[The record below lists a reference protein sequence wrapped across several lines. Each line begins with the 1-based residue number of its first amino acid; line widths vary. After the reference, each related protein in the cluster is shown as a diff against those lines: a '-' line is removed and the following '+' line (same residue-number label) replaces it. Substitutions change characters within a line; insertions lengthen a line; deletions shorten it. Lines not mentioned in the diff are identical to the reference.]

1 MPFELRHKFLRGA
14 VADRRSPRR
23 DCQVPDVGL
32 KCPTLRRSC
41 IPASI
46 IETRTF
52 GAANANH
59 GHWGEKLLRLRF
71 VARLLLLG
79 ILAAPAAWAQATP
92 DPEQQ
97 RRLAEQK
104 LKLVEMLVNS
114 PAAQASS
121 ASKDAEIAG
130 LIERSRELL
139 KQARETLAGRRYAEA
154 AQALDEAL
162 RNVSRANSR
171 NSGGLSDSVQ
181 KQRLQDMSEQVTT
194 YRASLAELA
203 KNQGGAGSAQA
214 ALQRVDGLADES
226 RKLAAAGRLGDA
238 NKKMAEAYKLEVEEI
253 SRLRAGQE
261 VVMSLKF
268 DTPAAEYD
276 YEQKRFQSNEILVGM
291 MIAEGRAEGDKR
303 RLVDGFLREAGR
315 LKADAIDQSINNNF
329 KEAVSLMEKA
339 VAQLNR
345 ALQSMGVPVF

>member
-1 MPFELRHKFLRGA
+1 M
-14 VADRRSPRR
+14 
-23 DCQVPDVGL
+23 
-32 KCPTLRRSC
+32 
-41 IPASI
+41 
-46 IETRTF
+46 
-52 GAANANH
+52 
-59 GHWGEKLLRLRF
+59 
-71 VARLLLLG
+71 
-79 ILAAPAAWAQATP
+79 LAAPAAWAQATP

-114 PAAQASS
+114 PAAQANS
-121 ASKDAEIAG
+121 ASKDAEVAG
-130 LIERSRELL
+130 LVERSRNLL
-139 KQARETLAGRRYAEA
+139 KQARESLAAQRYPEA

-162 RNVSRANSR
+162 RNVSKTNSR

-181 KQRLQDMSEQVTT
+181 KQRLQEMGEQVAT

-203 KNQGGAGSAQA
+203 KAQGNTTSAQSS
-214 ALQRVDGLADES
+214 LQRVDALAEEA

-253 SRLRAGQE
+253 ARLRAGQE
-261 VVMSLKF
+261 VVLSLKF
-268 DTPAAEYD
+268 NSPAEEYA
-276 YEQKRFQSNEILVGM
+276 YEQKRFQSNEILVSM

-303 RLVDGFLREAGR
+303 RLVDGFLKEAGR
-315 LKADAIDQSINNNF
+315 FKADAIDQSINNNF

>member
-1 MPFELRHKFLRGA
+1 MTLAAVWVDRGGPSRA
-14 VADRRSPRR
+14 
-23 DCQVPDVGL
+23 G
-32 KCPTLRRSC
+32 
-41 IPASI
+41 
-46 IETRTF
+46 

-59 GHWGEKLLRLRF
+59 GQRSGKLLRQGF
-71 VARLLLLG
+71 IACLLVLAM
-79 ILAAPAAWAQATP
+79 LAARAQTPP

-121 ASKDAEIAG
+121 ASKDAEVAALVG
-130 LIERSRELL
+130 RGRDLL
-139 KQARETLAGRRYAEA
+139 KQARESLAAQRYAEA
-154 AQALDEAL
+154 SQALDEAL
-162 RNVSRANSR
+162 RSVSKANSR
-171 NSGGLSDSVQ
+171 NAGGLSDSVQ
-181 KQRLQDMSEQVTT
+181 KQNLQDMGEQVAT

-203 KNQGGAGSAQA
+203 KNQSAAQA
-214 ALQRVDGLADES
+214 VLQRVDALADES
-226 RKLAAAGRLGDA
+226 RKLAAAGRLGEA

-268 DTPAAEYD
+268 ATPADEYA

-291 MIAEGRAEGDKR
+291 MIGEGRAEGDKR
-303 RLVDGFLREAGR
+303 RLVDGFLGEAGK
-315 LKADAIDQSINNNF
+315 LKAAAIDQSIGGNF

-345 ALQSMGVPVF
+345 ALQTMGVPVF

>member
-1 MPFELRHKFLRGA
+1 M
-14 VADRRSPRR
+14 
-23 DCQVPDVGL
+23 
-32 KCPTLRRSC
+32 LRR
-41 IPASI
+41 
-46 IETRTF
+46 
-52 GAANANH
+52 
-59 GHWGEKLLRLRF
+59 RL
-71 VARLLLLG
+71 VACLLLLG
-79 ILAAPAAWAQATP
+79 MLAAPAAWAQTAP

-121 ASKDAEIAG
+121 TSKDAEVAG
-130 LIERSRELL
+130 LVERGRELL
-139 KQARETLAGRRYAEA
+139 KQAKENLAAQRYPEA

-162 RNVSRANSR
+162 RSVSKANSR

-203 KNQGGAGSAQA
+203 KSQGGGGSAQA
-214 ALQRVDGLADES
+214 ALQRVDALADEG

-268 DTPAAEYD
+268 NTPADEYA

-291 MIAEGRAEGDKR
+291 MIGEGRAEGDKR
-303 RLVDGFLREAGR
+303 RLVDGFLNEAGR
-315 LKADAIDQSINNNF
+315 FKASAIEQSINNNF

-345 ALQSMGVPVF
+345 ALQTMGVPVF

>member
-1 MPFELRHKFLRGA
+1 M
-14 VADRRSPRR
+14 
-23 DCQVPDVGL
+23 
-32 KCPTLRRSC
+32 
-41 IPASI
+41 
-46 IETRTF
+46 
-52 GAANANH
+52 
-59 GHWGEKLLRLRF
+59 
-71 VARLLLLG
+71 
-79 ILAAPAAWAQATP
+79 LAAPAAWAQATP

-121 ASKDAEIAG
+121 ASKDAEVAG
-130 LIERSRELL
+130 LVERSRELL
-139 KQARETLAGRRYAEA
+139 KQARESLAAQRNAEA

-162 RNVSRANSR
+162 RNVSKANSR
-171 NSGGLSDSVQ
+171 NSGGLADSVQ
-181 KQRLQDMSEQVTT
+181 KQRLQEMSEQVAT

-203 KNQGGAGSAQA
+203 KSQTSAQA
-214 ALQRVDGLADES
+214 ALQRVDALADES
-226 RKLAAAGRLGDA
+226 RKLSAAGRMGDA

-268 DTPAAEYD
+268 DTPAAEYA
-276 YEQKRFQSNEILVGM
+276 YEQKRFHSNEILVGM

-303 RLVDGFLREAGR
+303 RLVDGFLKEAGR

>member
-1 MPFELRHKFLRGA
+1 MRHRFIIVLALIGA
-14 VADRRSPRR
+14 
-23 DCQVPDVGL
+23 
-32 KCPTLRRSC
+32 
-41 IPASI
+41 
-46 IETRTF
+46 
-52 GAANANH
+52 
-59 GHWGEKLLRLRF
+59 
-71 VARLLLLG
+71 
-79 ILAAPAAWAQATP
+79 LAAPVVKAQTLP

-114 PAAQASS
+114 PAAKASS
-121 ASKDAEIAG
+121 ASTDGETAALVTRG
-130 LIERSRELL
+130 RELL
-139 KQARETLAGRRYAEA
+139 EQARQNLAGQRFAEA

-162 RNVSRANSR
+162 RSVSTANRR

-181 KQRLQDMSEQVTT
+181 KQRLQEMTEQVET

-203 KNQGGAGSAQA
+203 KAKGASSAQA
-214 ALQRVDGLADES
+214 TLQRVDALAEEG

-268 DTPAAEYD
+268 GSAAEEYA
-276 YEQKRFQSNEILVGM
+276 YEQKRFHSNEILVNM
-291 MIAEGRAEGDKR
+291 MIAEGRADGERRNLVEG
-303 RLVDGFLREAGR
+303 FT
-315 LKADAIDQSINNNF
+315 
-329 KEAVSLMEKA
+329 KEATRIKTEAAELARANSHKDAVAAMEKA
-339 VAQLNR
+339 IVQLNR

>member
-1 MPFELRHKFLRGA
+1 M
-14 VADRRSPRR
+14 
-23 DCQVPDVGL
+23 
-32 KCPTLRRSC
+32 LRR
-41 IPASI
+41 
-46 IETRTF
+46 
-52 GAANANH
+52 
-59 GHWGEKLLRLRF
+59 LL
-71 VARLLLLG
+71 VACLLLLG
-79 ILAAPAAWAQATP
+79 MLAAPAAWAQTAP

-121 ASKDAEIAG
+121 TSKDAEVAG
-130 LIERSRELL
+130 LVERGRELL
-139 KQARETLAGRRYAEA
+139 KQAKENLAAQRYPEA

-162 RNVSRANSR
+162 RSVSKANSR

-203 KNQGGAGSAQA
+203 KSQGGGGSAQA
-214 ALQRVDGLADES
+214 ALQRVDALADEG

-268 DTPAAEYD
+268 NTPADEYA

-291 MIAEGRAEGDKR
+291 MIGEGRAEGDKR
-303 RLVDGFLREAGR
+303 RLVDGFLNEAGR
-315 LKADAIDQSINNNF
+315 FKASAIEQSINNNF

-345 ALQSMGVPVF
+345 ALQTMGVPVF